1 MVPVVITY
9 KMILLTLLMFSIV
22 YIGRDLMNKN
32 KDRNNEDD
40 NL

>member
-22 YIGRDLMNKN
+22 YIGRDLMNRDDKEN
-32 KDRNNEDD
+32 NRND

>member
-9 KMILLTLLMFSIV
+9 KMILLTLLMFSIA